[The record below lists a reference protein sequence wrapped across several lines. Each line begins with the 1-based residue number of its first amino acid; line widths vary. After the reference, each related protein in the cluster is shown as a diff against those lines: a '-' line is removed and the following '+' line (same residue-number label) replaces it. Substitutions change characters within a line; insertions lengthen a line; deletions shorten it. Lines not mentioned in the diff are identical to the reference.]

1 MDSLQTDTRLKYVR
15 KISTLLDSQFE
26 IGGFKFGIDPIL
38 NFIPFAGEGA
48 TTLISL
54 ALVYTMNKHG
64 ASSKIVVKMLGNV
77 LIDFV
82 LGAIPLLGWIFDF
95 YFKANDRNL
104 KLLNEHYIEGK
115 HTGSAKGLLTGILIA
130 FMAVLLLAFWA
141 IWSISTWLFG
151 LVF

>member
-1 MDSLQTDTRLKYVR
+1 MESTQTDTRLKYVA
-15 KISTLLDSQFE
+15 KISKLLDSQFE

-38 NFIPFAGEGA
+38 NFIPFAGDGA
-48 TTLISL
+48 TTLVSL

-64 ASSKIVVKMLGNV
+64 ASNKIVVKMLGNV
-77 LIDFV
+77 LIDFI

-104 KLLNEHYIEGK
+104 KLLNEHYSEGK

-130 FMAVLLLAFWA
+130 FIVVMIIAFWA
-141 IWSISTWLFG
+141 IWSISSWLFG